1 MQAQLTVGEL
11 AKLAGV
17 SRQTL
22 IYYDREGIFRPSSVN
37 RETGYRYY
45 TADQLETLVNI
56 LSLREAG
63 VPLREIRAHMA
74 ARTAEGTAALL
85 RSQAE
90 WARAQAE
97 HWQTTARRLER
108 KAESLRRLTAS
119 EDDFLTE
126 LPAEWL
132 AVEPVGGRRGLA
144 DVDVA
149 LKRVLRRASDQGLP
163 HFYQLG
169 DTLSAEDLAA
179 GNYLRFSSA
188 FLPLQGTPEG
198 PGIVEKPAGL
208 YGRCFHHGTY
218 ETTFQAYDTLLSRMA
233 DAGYR
238 PAGGSYEYCVLDSM
252 SSDTPEEYVTEIQIP
267 AKKITETP

>member
-1 MQAQLTVGEL
+1 MQAQLTVGEM
-11 AKLAGV
+11 AKLAGI

-56 LSLREAG
+56 LNLREAG

-74 ARTAEGTAALL
+74 NRTAEATAALL
-85 RSQAE
+85 KEQARR
-90 WARAQAE
+90 AREQVA
-97 HWQTTARRLER
+97 HWEMVARRLER
-108 KAESLRRLTAS
+108 KAESLAHLTAPG
-119 EDDFLTE
+119 EDFLVE
-126 LPAEWL
+126 LPEEYL

-149 LKRVLRRASDQGLP
+149 LKRVLARASEQGLP

-169 DTLSAEDLAA
+169 DTLSPEDLAV
-179 GNYLRFSSA
+179 GNYLRFSAA
-188 FLPLQGTPEG
+188 FLPLQGVPEG
-198 PGIVEKPAGL
+198 PGIVKKPAGL
-208 YGRCFHHGTY
+208 YGRCFHRGTY
-218 ETTFQAYDTLLSRMA
+218 ETTFEAYGTLLRRLA
-233 DAGYR
+233 DTGYR
-238 PAGGSYEYCVLDSM
+238 PSGGSYEYCVLDSM

-267 AKKITETP
+267 VEKISNPP

>member
-1 MQAQLTVGEL
+1 MQAQLTVGEM
-11 AKLAGV
+11 AKLAGI

-56 LSLREAG
+56 LNLREVG

-74 ARTAEGTAALL
+74 NRTAEGTAALL
-85 RSQAE
+85 AEQARR
-90 WARAQAE
+90 AREQVA
-97 HWQTTARRLER
+97 HWEMVARRLER
-108 KAESLRRLTAS
+108 KVESLEQLAAP
-119 EDDFLTE
+119 EDDFLAE
-126 LPAEWL
+126 LPEEWL
-132 AVEPVGGRRGLA
+132 AVEPVGGQRGLA

-149 LKRVLRRASDQGLP
+149 LKRLLTRASDQGLP

-179 GNYLRFSSA
+179 GNYLRFSAA
-188 FLPLQGTPEG
+188 FLPLQGAPEG
-198 PGIVEKPAGL
+198 PGVVRKPAGL

-218 ETTFQAYDTLLSRMA
+218 ETTAKAYDALLRRIA
-233 DAGYR
+233 AAGYR
-238 PAGGSYEYCVLDSM
+238 PCGGSYEYCVLDSM
-252 SSDTPEEYVTEIQIP
+252 SSETPEEYVMEIQIP
-267 AKKITETP
+267 VEKISETP

>member
-1 MQAQLTVGEL
+1 MRAQLTVGEM
-11 AKLAGV
+11 AKLAGI

-22 IYYDREGIFRPSSVN
+22 IYYDKEGIFRPSSVN

-56 LSLREAG
+56 LNLREVG

-85 RSQAE
+85 REQA
-90 WARAQAE
+90 ARAREEAARWE
-97 HWQTTARRLER
+97 TAARRLER
-108 KAESLRRLTAS
+108 KVESLEALSAAEPS
-119 EDDFLTE
+119 LLTE
-126 LPAEWL
+126 RPAEWL

-149 LKRVLRRASDQGLP
+149 LKRVLARASEQGLP

-169 DTLSAEDLAA
+169 DTLSGDDLAA
-179 GNYLRFSSA
+179 GNYLRFSAA
-188 FLPLQGTPEG
+188 FLPLEGAAEG

-208 YGRCFHHGTY
+208 YARCFHQGTY
-218 ETTFQAYDTLLSRMA
+218 ETTFEAYDALLSRIA
-233 DAGYR
+233 AAGYR
-238 PAGGSYEYCVLDSM
+238 PSGGSYEYCVLDSM
-252 SSDTPEEYVTEIQIP
+252 ASDTPEAYVTEIQIP
-267 AKKITETP
+267 VEKIIQTP